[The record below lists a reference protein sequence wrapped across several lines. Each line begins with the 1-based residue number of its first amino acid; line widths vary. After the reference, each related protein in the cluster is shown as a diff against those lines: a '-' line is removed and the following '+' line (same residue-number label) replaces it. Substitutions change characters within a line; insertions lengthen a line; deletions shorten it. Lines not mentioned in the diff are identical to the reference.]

1 MDRQKY
7 VIYINCMCMYIMVV
21 IIGIAFTIR
30 DQVLFSWACDISDV
44 IYVGIIDC
52 ACMYSKT
59 LLCWYHPLN
68 TKQWSKL
75 VYKLLHVP

>member
-1 MDRQKY
+1 
-7 VIYINCMCMYIMVV
+7 MCMYIMVV

-52 ACMYSKT
+52 TAKLYCAGIILSIPNNAANLSINYYMYRRSGNIRIQIFS
-59 LLCWYHPLN
+59 CN
-68 TKQWSKL
+68 
-75 VYKLLHVP
+75 